1 MTAPRLNFFSA
12 NTGDSQSVCTPVDC
26 ERCVIQN
33 AKNCIE
39 NVPVDFACLAVG
51 ILFLCSKTSPSYLSI
66 QGRMDEGNNRRYSR
80 KKLSRFLLKDCSI
93 VSPQDAWNATYN
105 QLELQLDRASFDT
118 WLRSAVF
125 LGVENGV
132 YVIGVQN
139 SYAQD
144 MLQHRLYRNVRR
156 VLSDV
161 CGKTTEIR
169 FDVVKAKVNQA
180 ANEELDAPLFRFMQQ
195 QQSLP
200 ALPET
205 QEFNGFGHAN
215 HPDYELNPRYTFD
228 RFIVNKSNQ
237 VVYEAALAVAE
248 YPSTLYNPFVIYGG
262 VGLGK
267 THLLQSIA
275 NVCKTRGMRTVYI
288 PSEVFTNDLVNAI
301 RNRTTAMFR
310 DKYRS
315 IDVLLV
321 DDIQFIGGKDTTQEE
336 FFHTFNAL
344 VNFNKQ
350 IVLVSDRHPRELK
363 TLEDRLRSRFQG
375 GLVADIQAPEYET
388 RLAIMKM
395 WAQERGTNLR
405 SEVIETLALRAP
417 NNVRELEGVFNQ
429 IIAQNR
435 FMGEM
440 SLPKV
445 EHTLERFSQPRE
457 RISMNDIIST
467 VAESFGFTADEL
479 KGSKRTARINKAR
492 QVAMYLCREMT
503 EASLP
508 SIGDY
513 LGGRSHTTVLHGI
526 NKMEEELETDRVME
540 QRLLKIRKTLNGAR
554 K

>member
-1 MTAPRLNFFSA
+1 MLI
-12 NTGDSQSVCTPVDC
+12 
-26 ERCVIQN
+26 ERT
-33 AKNCIE
+33 
-39 NVPVDFACLAVG
+39 F
-51 ILFLCSKTSPSYLSI
+51 T
-66 QGRMDEGNNRRYSR
+66 
-80 KKLSRFLLKDCSI
+80 

-132 YVIGVQN
+132 YVVGVQN

-169 FDVVKAKVNQA
+169 FDVVKAKQA
-180 ANEELDAPLFRFMQQ
+180 QANYDESDAPLFRFMQQ

-200 ALPET
+200 TLPET
-205 QEFNGFGHAN
+205 NDVSFFGQPKQ
-215 HPDYELNPRYTFD
+215 PDFELNPRYTFE

-275 NVCKTRGMRTVYI
+275 HVCRNRGMRTVYI

-350 IVLVSDRHPRELK
+350 IVLASDRHPRELK

-388 RLAIMKM
+388 RVAIMKM
-395 WAQERGTNLR
+395 WAQERGSNLR
-405 SEVIETLALRAP
+405 QDVIDTLALRAP

-435 FMGEM
+435 FVGEM

-445 EHTLERFSQPRE
+445 EHTLERFSKPRD
-457 RISMNDIIST
+457 RISTNDIIRA
-467 VAESFGFTADEL
+467 VAESFGFEAEDIVST
-479 KGSKRTARINKAR
+479 KRTSRLNKAR
-492 QVAMYLCREMT
+492 QVAMYLCREIT
-503 EASLP
+503 EVSLQQ
-508 SIGDY
+508 IGEIF
-513 LGGRSHTTVLHGI
+513 GGRSHTTVLHGI
-526 NKMEEELETDRVME
+526 NKTEEELETDRVLE
-540 QRLLKIRKTLNGAR
+540 QRILKLRKILMGAR